1 VSSSPKGNTALI
13 DYLIVTPIPSLA
25 ATDPESSFDAAVRA
39 AAHQQQLLLREFGLR
54 RAHSEHDVY
63 RRLLDR
69 LPS

>member
-1 VSSSPKGNTALI
+1 VTSLPSP
-13 DYLIVTPIPSLA
+13 A
-25 ATDPESSFDAAVRA
+25 AAEPATSFDAAVRA
-39 AAHQQQLLLREFGLR
+39 AAHQQQALLRQFGLR

>member
-1 VSSSPKGNTALI
+1 
-13 DYLIVTPIPSLA
+13 LIVTSSLSPT
-25 ATDPESSFDAAVRA
+25 ATEPATSFDAAVRA
-39 AAHQQQLLLREFGLR
+39 AAHQQQALLRQFGLR